1 MILTEREDQLN
12 CLPVM
17 HEGKSTRE
25 ILQGIDAGLGKQGDK
40 KVNILITGGA
50 GYIGSHTADAIE
62 KSGNAAII
70 YDNLSAGHRWAAGSK
85 TLIEA
90 DLADKLSIH
99 RAIEQYRIE
108 AVIHFAAHAY
118 VGESVV
124 DPRKYFQNNAVNTLN
139 LLGVMLDLG
148 VKHIVYSSTCATY
161 GIPESLPI
169 SEDHPQRPVNPYGE
183 SKLFIERVLHWYE
196 KAYGLRSVALRYFN
210 AAGASGQLGECH
222 DPETHLIPLAI
233 DAALTGVPLSVFGTD
248 YPTEDGTAVRDYI
261 HVDDLASAHLLAL
274 DYLLK
279 RGTSRA
285 FNLGTGQGHSV
296 REVLEMVEQ
305 VSKIAVPHRTA
316 ERRPGDPPVLVAD
329 NRAVIEILGWMP
341 KRSSLREIV
350 ESAWLWHS
358 RTHRMKTEATM

>member
-1 MILTEREDQLN
+1 
-12 CLPVM
+12 
-17 HEGKSTRE
+17 
-25 ILQGIDAGLGKQGDK
+25 
-40 KVNILITGGA
+40 VNILVTGGA
-50 GYIGSHTADAIE
+50 GYIGSHTADTIE
-62 KSGNAAII
+62 KSGHTAII
-70 YDNLSAGHRWAAGSK
+70 YDNLSAGHRWAVGSK
-85 TLIEA
+85 SLIEA
-90 DLADKLSIH
+90 DLADKLSIKH
-99 RAIEQYRIE
+99 AIDQYRVK

-118 VGESVV
+118 VGESVE

-139 LLGVMLDLG
+139 LLDVMLDLG
-148 VKHIVYSSTCATY
+148 VKYIVYSSTCATY
-161 GIPESLPI
+161 GIPEKLPLL
-169 SEDHPQRPVNPYGE
+169 EEHPQRPVNPYGE

-196 KAYGLRSVALRYFN
+196 KAYGLRYVALRYFN
-210 AAGASGQLGECH
+210 AAGASGQLGESH

-279 RGTSRA
+279 QGTSRA

-305 VSKIAVPHRTA
+305 VSKIAVPHRAT

-329 NRAVIEILGWMP
+329 NRAAIELLRWMP

-358 RTHRMKTEATM
+358 RTHKKKTKVML

>member
-1 MILTEREDQLN
+1 M
-12 CLPVM
+12 
-17 HEGKSTRE
+17 
-25 ILQGIDAGLGKQGDK
+25 
-40 KVNILITGGA
+40 NILVTGGA

-62 KSGNAAII
+62 KTGHASII
-70 YDNLSAGHRWAAGSK
+70 YDNLSASHRWAVGSK

-90 DLADKLSIH
+90 DLADKLSIQ
-99 RAIEQYRIE
+99 RAIEQYSIE

-148 VKHIVYSSTCATY
+148 VKYIVYSSTCATY

-196 KAYGLRSVALRYFN
+196 KAYGLRWVALRYFN

-233 DAALTGVPLSVFGTD
+233 DAALTGVPLLVFGTD

-279 RGTSRA
+279 HGTSRA

-305 VSKIAVPHRTA
+305 VSKIAVPHRAA
-316 ERRPGDPPVLVAD
+316 ERRSGDPPVLVAD

-350 ESAWLWHS
+350 ESAWLWHL
-358 RTHRMKTEATM
+358 RTHKMKTETTM

>member
-1 MILTEREDQLN
+1 LQL
-12 CLPVM
+12 
-17 HEGKSTRE
+17 GG
-25 ILQGIDAGLGKQGDK
+25 Q
-40 KVNILITGGA
+40 KVNILVTGGA

-62 KSGNAAII
+62 KSGHAAII
-70 YDNLSAGHRWAAGSK
+70 YDNLSAGHRWAVGSK
-85 TLIEA
+85 ALIEA
-90 DLADKLSIH
+90 DLADKLSIQ
-99 RAIEQYRIE
+99 RAIEQYHIE
-108 AVIHFAAHAY
+108 AVIHFAAHTY
-118 VGESVV
+118 VGESVA

-148 VKHIVYSSTCATY
+148 VKYIVYSSTCATY
-161 GIPESLPI
+161 GIPENLPI

-196 KAYGLRSVALRYFN
+196 KAYGLRWVALRYFN

-261 HVDDLASAHLLAL
+261 HVEDLSSAHIAAL
-274 DYLLK
+274 EYLIK
-279 RGTSRA
+279 KGTSRA

-305 VSKIAVPHRTA
+305 VSKVAVHHRPSS
-316 ERRPGDPPVLVAD
+316 RRPGDPAVLVAD
-329 NRAVIEILGWMP
+329 SRAAKELLSWTP
-341 KRSSLREIV
+341 QRSSLREVV

-358 RTHRMKTEATM
+358 RTHKMKTEATL

>member
-1 MILTEREDQLN
+1 M
-12 CLPVM
+12 V
-17 HEGKSTRE
+17 
-25 ILQGIDAGLGKQGDK
+25 
-40 KVNILITGGA
+40 TGGA
-50 GYIGSHTADAIE
+50 GYIGSHTAAAVE
-62 KSGNAAII
+62 KSGHTAII
-70 YDNLSAGHRWAAGSK
+70 YDNLSAGHRWAVGSK
-85 TLIEA
+85 ALIEA
-90 DLADKLSIH
+90 DLADKLSIQ
-99 RAIEQYRIE
+99 RTIEQYCIE

-148 VKHIVYSSTCATY
+148 VKYIVYSSTCATY
-161 GIPESLPI
+161 GIPESMSI

-196 KAYGLRSVALRYFN
+196 KAYGLRYVALRYFN

-233 DAALTGVPLSVFGTD
+233 QAALTGVPMSVFGTD
-248 YPTEDGTAVRDYI
+248 YPTEDGTGVRDYI
-261 HVDDLASAHLLAL
+261 HVDDLAAAHLSAL
-274 DYLLK
+274 DYLL
-279 RGTSRA
+279 RQGTSRA

-305 VSKIAVPHRTA
+305 VSKVAVPHRPSS
-316 ERRPGDPPVLVAD
+316 RRPGDPPVLVAD
-329 NRAVIEILGWMP
+329 SRAAKELLSWTP
-341 KRSSLREIV
+341 QRSSLGKIV

-358 RTHRMKTEATM
+358 RAHNRSSHSN